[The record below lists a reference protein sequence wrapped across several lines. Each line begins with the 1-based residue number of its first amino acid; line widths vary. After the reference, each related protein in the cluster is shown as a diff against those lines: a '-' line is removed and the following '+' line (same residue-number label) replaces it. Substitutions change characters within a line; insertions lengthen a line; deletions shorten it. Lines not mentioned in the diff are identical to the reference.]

1 MAAAWWWP
9 TARLRASTARSS
21 CAAGSSWC
29 RTTAPTART
38 SRSTTRSRSCSRE
51 TTWRCAGSAGS
62 DSATCATQARTWC
75 SFPAASPMK
84 ATVLFADVS
93 GSAIS
98 HCIEQLR
105 TAAESTGGRVVK
117 LVGDEVMVLFATP
130 DAAAKAAARMH
141 QCIEALPAAAGAEPS
156 LRVAFHSGPVIQVD
170 KDVLGDTVKLAAR
183 LVAQAQRGQ
192 TLTSG
197 QTAAQLSTG
206 LRPFSR
212 DLQRVALTDRSETI
226 RLCEMLKTSLNGA
239 ARVQEAKKARTMVRL
254 AYADQMVV
262 CSRENHPRIVIGRA
276 KGCDLVIDDK
286 LASRQHCTLEAR
298 DDEFFLLDHSTNGT
312 YVTVEGEHEILLN
325 GEGVALAKHG
335 WIAFGHPHGG
345 SAEAVEFSG
354 S

>member
-75 SFPAASPMK
+75 SVPAASPMK

-93 GSAIS
+93 GTAIS
-98 HCIEQLR
+98 NCIEQLR

-130 DAAAKAAARMH
+130 DAAAKAAAKMH
-141 QCIEALPAAAGAEPS
+141 QCIEALPAVAGAG
-156 LRVAFHSGPVIQVD
+156 LRVGFHSGPIMRHD
-170 KDVLGDTVKLAAR
+170 RDVVGDTVKLAAK
-183 LVAQAQRGQ
+183 LVEQARKGQ
-192 TLTSG
+192 TITSG
-197 QTAAQLSTG
+197 QTAAELSTG
-206 LRPFSR
+206 MRSFSR
-212 DLQRVALTDRSETI
+212 DLQRVALTGKAETI
-226 RLCEMLKTSLNGA
+226 RLCEMLKTSVNGA
-239 ARVQEAKKARTMVRL
+239 ARAQEARARTMVRL
-254 AYADQMVV
+254 TYDDQVVV
-262 CSRENHPRIVIGRA
+262 CSRDKPRLLIGRQ
-276 KGCDLVIDDK
+276 KTCDLVIGDMR
-286 LASRQHCTLEAR
+286 ASQQHCTIEVR
-298 DDEFFLLDHSTNGT
+298 GDEFVLLDHSTNGT
-312 YVTVEGEHEILLN
+312 FITVEGEREVLLQ
-325 GEGVALAKHG
+325 GEALPLATHG

-345 SAEAVEFSG
+345 SAEAAEFFG

>member
-29 RTTAPTART
+29 RTTAPTAPT

-51 TTWRCAGSAGS
+51 RTSRCAGTAGS
-62 DSATCATQARTWC
+62 ASATCATRARTWC
-75 SFPAASPMK
+75 SFPAPSRMK

-93 GSAIS
+93 GTAIS

-105 TAAESTGGRVVK
+105 KAAESAGGRVVK
-117 LVGDEVMVLFATP
+117 LIGDEVMVLFATP
-130 DAAAKAAARMH
+130 DAAARAAVKMH
-141 QCIEALPAAAGAEPS
+141 QCIEALPAVAGAEPG
-156 LRVAFHSGPVIQVD
+156 LRVGFHSGPIARCD
-170 KDVLGDTVKLAAR
+170 RDVVGDTVKLAAR
-183 LVAQAQRGQ
+183 LVEQAQKGQ
-192 TLTSG
+192 TLTSQ

-206 LRPFSR
+206 M
-212 DLQRVALTDRSETI
+212 
-226 RLCEMLKTSLNGA
+226 RLFEMLKTSQNGA
-239 ARVQEAKKARTMVRL
+239 ARAQQVKATTMVRL
-254 AYADQMVV
+254 AYDDQVVV
-262 CSRENHPRIVIGRA
+262 CSRETPRIVIGRE
-276 KGCDLVIDDK
+276 KDCNLVIGDK

-312 YVTVEGEHEILLN
+312 YVTVEGENEILLN
-325 GEGVALAKHG
+325 GEGVALATHG

-345 SAEAVEFSG
+345 AAGAVEFSG

>member
-1 MAAAWWWP
+1 MN
-9 TARLRASTARSS
+9 
-21 CAAGSSWC
+21 
-29 RTTAPTART
+29 
-38 SRSTTRSRSCSRE
+38 
-51 TTWRCAGSAGS
+51 
-62 DSATCATQARTWC
+62 
-75 SFPAASPMK
+75 

-93 GSAIS
+93 GAAIS
-98 HCIEQLR
+98 NCIEPLR
-105 TAAESTGGRVVK
+105 KAAESAGGRVVK

-130 DAAAKAAARMH
+130 DAAAKAAVKMH
-141 QCIEALPAAAGAEPS
+141 QCIESLPAAAGDEPA

-192 TLTSG
+192 T
-197 QTAAQLSTG
+197 
-206 LRPFSR
+206 
-212 DLQRVALTDRSETI
+212 V
-226 RLCEMLKTSLNGA
+226 RLCEILKTSLSGA
-239 ARVQEAKKARTMVRL
+239 ARAQETKAKTMVRL

-276 KGCDLVIDDK
+276 KACDLVIADK

-325 GEGVALAKHG
+325 GEGLALATHG

-345 SAEAVEFSG
+345 AAGAVEFVG

>member
-1 MAAAWWWP
+1 MN
-9 TARLRASTARSS
+9 
-21 CAAGSSWC
+21 
-29 RTTAPTART
+29 
-38 SRSTTRSRSCSRE
+38 
-51 TTWRCAGSAGS
+51 
-62 DSATCATQARTWC
+62 
-75 SFPAASPMK
+75 

-93 GSAIS
+93 GAAIS
-98 HCIEQLR
+98 NCIEPLR
-105 TAAESTGGRVVK
+105 KAAESTGGRVVK
-117 LVGDEVMVLFATP
+117 LVGDEVMVLFATA
-130 DAAAKAAARMH
+130 DAAAKAAVKMH
-141 QCIEALPAAAGAEPS
+141 QCIEALPAVAGDEPA

-226 RLCEMLKTSLNGA
+226 RLCEILKTSLSGA
-239 ARVQEAKKARTMVRL
+239 ARAQETKARTMVRL

-276 KGCDLVIDDK
+276 KACDLVIADK

-325 GEGVALAKHG
+325 GEGLALATHG

-345 SAEAVEFSG
+345 GAGAVEFSG
-354 S
+354 T

>member
-1 MAAAWWWP
+1 MN
-9 TARLRASTARSS
+9 
-21 CAAGSSWC
+21 
-29 RTTAPTART
+29 
-38 SRSTTRSRSCSRE
+38 
-51 TTWRCAGSAGS
+51 
-62 DSATCATQARTWC
+62 
-75 SFPAASPMK
+75 

-93 GSAIS
+93 GAAIS
-98 HCIEQLR
+98 NCIEPLR
-105 TAAESTGGRVVK
+105 KAAESAGGRVVK

-130 DAAAKAAARMH
+130 DAAAKAAVKMH
-141 QCIEALPAAAGAEPS
+141 QCIESLPAAAGDEPA

-192 TLTSG
+192 TITTG

-206 LRPFSR
+206 LRAFSR

-226 RLCEMLKTSLNGA
+226 RLCEILTTSLNGA
-239 ARVQEAKKARTMVRL
+239 ARARETKARTMVRL

-276 KGCDLVIDDK
+276 RACDLVIADK

-325 GEGVALAKHG
+325 GEGFAQLHRPASGGHRGARRCVAGTCARFRSGIHCGPRDRLG
-335 WIAFGHPHGG
+335 GG
-345 SAEAVEFSG
+345 SEVSG
-354 S
+354 GRNLAAAADRRKGTRDGRNRRQRHRTTYLSRHRFPS

>member
-1 MAAAWWWP
+1 MN
-9 TARLRASTARSS
+9 
-21 CAAGSSWC
+21 
-29 RTTAPTART
+29 
-38 SRSTTRSRSCSRE
+38 
-51 TTWRCAGSAGS
+51 
-62 DSATCATQARTWC
+62 
-75 SFPAASPMK
+75 

-93 GSAIS
+93 GAAIS
-98 HCIEQLR
+98 QCIEPLR
-105 TAAESTGGRVVK
+105 TAAESAGGRVVK

-141 QCIEALPAAAGAEPS
+141 QCIEALPAVAGDEPS
-156 LRVAFHSGPVIQVD
+156 LRVAFHSGPVIQVE

-197 QTAAQLSTG
+197 QTAAQLSTAM
-206 LRPFSR
+206 RPFSR

-226 RLCEMLKTSLNGA
+226 RLCEMLRTSLNGA
-239 ARVQEAKKARTMVRL
+239 ARARETKARTMVRL
-254 AYADQMVV
+254 AYGDQVVV
-262 CSRENHPRIVIGRA
+262 CSRENHSRVVIGRHKA
-276 KGCDLVIDDK
+276 CDLVIGDK

-325 GEGVALAKHG
+325 DGGVALATHG

-345 SAEAVEFSG
+345 SAGAVEFSG